1 MPESAESTSAS
12 VLVGTAGW
20 TLPADVQAAF
30 PPEGTHLQR
39 YAGRFPAVEINTTF
53 YRPHRPSTY
62 ARWME
67 SVPADFRFCVKV
79 PKTITHEAKLRDAD
93 DALATF
99 LAEAGALG
107 PKLACL
113 LVQLPPS
120 LAFDRD
126 VAERF
131 FTALRSATP
140 LTAVCEPRHPT
151 WFTDKADA
159 LLEGFHVARVA
170 ADPARVPAAGE
181 PGGWRGLVY
190 HRLHGSPKIYYSSY
204 DDAYLDALAARIRQ
218 DADAGR
224 EVWCIFDNT
233 ASGAAAR
240 NALDLHIRLDD
251 ASNGSRTHLTAC
263 RRR

>member
-1 MPESAESTSAS
+1 MSPVSDSIATISAPR

-20 TLPADVQAAF
+20 TLPADVQHAF
-30 PPEGTHLQR
+30 PAEGTHLRR
-39 YAGRFPAVEINTTF
+39 YAAGFPAVEINTTF

-67 SVPADFRFCVKV
+67 SVPDDFRFCVKV

-99 LAEAGALG
+99 LGEAGALG

-120 LAFDRD
+120 LAFDGD

-131 FTALRSATP
+131 FTSLRSATP
-140 LTAVCEPRHPT
+140 LAAVCEPRHPT
-151 WFTDKADA
+151 WFTGEADA
-159 LLEGFHVARVA
+159 LLEQCRVARVA

-181 PGGWRGLVY
+181 PGGWRGLAY
-190 HRLHGSPKIYYSSY
+190 YRLHGSPKVYYSSY
-204 DDAYLDALAARIRQ
+204 DDAYLDALAARIR
-218 DADAGR
+218 ADVAAER
-224 EVWCIFDNT
+224 DVWCIFDNT
-233 ASGAAAR
+233 ASGAAAQ
-240 NALDLHIRLDD
+240 NALDLRARLADVIGGTD
-251 ASNGSRTHLTAC
+251 A
-263 RRR
+263 